1 MENKGNNSQPN
12 RVSIIE
18 TVQTPL
24 GFFTL
29 TVLVVEVILGITANF
44 IQGSDR
50 SYLLI
55 VSMIALIFILVA
67 IVAGFAFF
75 RPEALRGKRP
85 IANKLV
91 SNNANIQPNS
101 RKLDQATG
109 ITDLILIHK
118 RNKITPDEFERYLD
132 DVLVTRNR
140 SSAETMDP
148 VQPGEFGP
156 NGYRI
161 GYTKEGNKVEWIPD
175 DEHPGKEWPIL
186 LRRNDKDILNAE
198 KEYWDKVWWNRH
210 QNWLYRIESGEE
222 TLTEGQKPILEQAKK
237 AAKRIER
244 KYGKKN
250 LGWDDF
256 EWGLLSGRL
265 SALAWVMGA
274 EWEESLDT

>member
-1 MENKGNNSQPN
+1 MESKGNSRQLN
-12 RVSIIE
+12 RVNIIE

-29 TVLVVEVILGITANF
+29 TVLVVEVILGIAAHF
-44 IQGSDR
+44 SQGSDR
-50 SYLLI
+50 SCLI
-55 VSMIALIFILVA
+55 VSMIALIFLLVT

-85 IANKLV
+85 VADRSISVNTRM
-91 SNNANIQPNS
+91 QPQKG
-101 RKLDQATG
+101 RKLDQAMG

-118 RNKITPDEFERYLD
+118 KNRITPEEFERYLEE
-132 DVLVTRNR
+132 VFGPRQR
-140 SSAETMDP
+140 SIAETTDP
-148 VQPGEFGP
+148 VQPGEVGP
-156 NGYRI
+156 NGYRV
-161 GYTKEGNKVEWIPD
+161 GYTKEGDKVEWIPH
-175 DEHPGKEWPIL
+175 DEHPGEGWPML
-186 LRRNDKDILNAE
+186 LRRNDKDILAAE
-198 KEYWDKVWWNRH
+198 KEFWDKVWWNRH

-222 TLTEGQKPILEQAKK
+222 PLTEDQKPILEQAKK
-237 AAKRIER
+237 AARRIER

>member
-1 MENKGNNSQPN
+1 MENKGNSSQPI

-29 TVLVVEVILGITANF
+29 TVLVVEVILGIAANF
-44 IQGSDR
+44 SQGSDR
-50 SYLLI
+50 SYLI
-55 VSMIALIFILVA
+55 VSMIALIFLLVA

-85 IANKLV
+85 VANRSDSINTHV
-91 SNNANIQPNS
+91 QPNKS

-109 ITDLILIHK
+109 ITNLILIHK
-118 RNKITPDEFERYLD
+118 RNKITPEEFERYFD
-132 DVLVTRNR
+132 KVLRPRQR

-148 VQPGEFGP
+148 VQPGEVGP
-156 NGYRI
+156 NGYRV
-161 GYTKEGNKVEWIPD
+161 GYTKEGDKVEWISD
-175 DEHPGKEWPIL
+175 DEHPGKEWPML
-186 LRRNDKDILNAE
+186 LRRNDKDILAAE
-198 KEYWDKVWWNRH
+198 RECWDKVWWNRH
-210 QNWLYRIESGEE
+210 QNWLYRIDSGEE
-222 TLTEGQKPILEQAKK
+222 TLTQDQKPLLEQAEKV
-237 AAKRIER
+237 ARRIER
-244 KYGKKN
+244 RYGKKT

-256 EWGLLSGRL
+256 EWSLLSGRL